1 MGTTTVP
8 TTQDFLLLFINSF
21 YTTFTAL
28 ASAIIALMPT
38 VIQAGFN
45 FFFGLLQGQ
54 QPTT

>member
-45 FFFGLLQGQ
+45 FFFGLLQGG
-54 QPTT
+54 TTT